1 VGKALTI
8 GGWLRWELI
17 RRLIPPDAE
26 SVLEIGVGRGAL
38 GRRLARK
45 YAAYVGAEIDPTSF
59 EIARPDIE
67 ANGGLLVRTID
78 DLDEDRIFD
87 LLCAFE
93 VLEHMEDDRE
103 ELRHWSTRVRPGGH
117 LLLSVPAHPERFGPI
132 DVRTGH
138 YRRYTRAGLQQVF
151 HDAGFEDVVVWGY
164 GWPLLYLLERIRISI
179 AARQDKSELP
189 IEQRTCESGR
199 FLHAPDWLAPATMAV
214 AAPFRLL
221 QLPLRKSDV
230 GIGWVARARRP
241 GASPA

>member
-1 VGKALTI
+1 M

-78 DLDEDRIFD
+78 DLDPDRVFD
-87 LLCAFE
+87 LVCAFE
-93 VLEHMEDDRE
+93 VLEHMEHDRQ

-117 LLLSVPAHPERFGPI
+117 LLLSVPAHPKRFGPI

-138 YRRYTRAGLQQVF
+138 YRRYTRAGLRQVF
-151 HDAGFEDVVVWGY
+151 HDVGFEDVVVWAW
-164 GWPLLYLLERIRISI
+164 GWPLQHVLERIRISI

-189 IEQRTCESGR
+189 IEQRTYQSGR

-221 QLPLRKSDV
+221 QLPLRNTDV
-230 GIGWVARARRP
+230 GIGWVARGKRP
-241 GASPA
+241 GVPPG